1 MKFKSI
7 VQPLYLKDN
16 LYMHIKRIPNSHV
29 FGNAPVEYNP
39 DDNWWIFRIT
49 RFSVQGSITSKNML
63 EPYKFKDI
71 KNKKEGKNIFLKYYI
86 PFTNQQ
92 TAMNLINY
100 IQTDFCRGCLYLIQT
115 SVELGGGECKC
126 IPYFDFNN
134 EIFSKTPSE
143 IDDYLFAKY
152 IPEVDEKTGITRDE
166 IRKHIEELFPD
177 YYSIRNKN

>member
-39 DDNWWIFRIT
+39 DDNWWIFRIM

-100 IQTDFCRGCLYLIQT
+100 IQTDFCRGYLYLIQT
-115 SVELGGGECKC
+115 SVELGRV
-126 IPYFDFNN
+126 
-134 EIFSKTPSE
+134 
-143 IDDYLFAKY
+143 YLILILIMKY
-152 IPEVDEKTGITRDE
+152 LVKLLQKQMIIYLLNIIYQMK
-166 IRKHIEELFPD
+166 
-177 YYSIRNKN
+177 